1 MLEKLF
7 WNQDARKRIA
17 RLARK
22 RPWDRP
28 RPRSAQAAYRLVGM
42 LGSRESLLFYHL
54 TRNFYA
60 GRGAVV
66 DAGSFLGKSASLFAA
81 GLAQNPVAPLASR
94 KVHCFDNFRV
104 NESGTVDFIRENY
117 DRDLA
122 IGESTRSLFD
132 EQTHPFRTMLEIHAG
147 DFHQVR
153 WTDGPIEILMVDIA
167 KSQSLW
173 AHLLREMFPSLV
185 PGKSVVIQQDYYHT
199 IQPEI
204 LVGME
209 FLSPYFE
216 MPIPRVDFSAVFF
229 CREAIPPDA
238 IARLVSDDF
247 TPEERLSL
255 IEKAIARLAPADRH
269 NALLAR
275 IRLRID
281 TDENAEALIREFEEI
296 DRIFAA
302 QTRVDDLCRE
312 RLRKDIENRD
322 SRKLLESGWN
332 LVRAGEWT
340 DALKVADQVL
350 SRPGNEVV
358 LLMRGCAL
366 NGLSR
371 YAEAEESLRK
381 FTPTGTEA
389 DQYVPVEL
397 ARAILHRG
405 RYDEA
410 EQILLESLSRDSA
423 HIFVKL
429 ALMQHVTLLR
439 DVLAMRGDGE
449 KARNTIEILKDLM
462 LAEPALAV
470 FAEFEKC
477 GAAPHCK

>member
-1 MLEKLF
+1 
-7 WNQDARKRIA
+7 
-17 RLARK
+17 
-22 RPWDRP
+22 
-28 RPRSAQAAYRLVGM
+28 
-42 LGSRESLLFYHL
+42 
-54 TRNFYA
+54 
-60 GRGAVV
+60 
-66 DAGSFLGKSASLFAA
+66 
-81 GLAQNPVAPLASR
+81 
-94 KVHCFDNFRV
+94 
-104 NESGTVDFIRENY
+104 
-117 DRDLA
+117 
-122 IGESTRSLFD
+122 
-132 EQTHPFRTMLEIHAG
+132 MLEIHAG

-173 AHLLREMFPSLV
+173 AHLVEEMFPSLV

-255 IEKAIARLAPADRH
+255 IDKAIARLAPEDRY

-275 IRLRID
+275 CLKID
-281 TDENAEALIREFEEI
+281 TNKDLETLLREIEEI
-296 DRIFAA
+296 DGFFPAS
-302 QTRVDDLCRE
+302 TRADAHWRE
-312 RLRKDIENRD
+312 RLKQNIKINH
-322 SRKLLESGWN
+322 GWN
-332 LVRAGEWT
+332 LVQAGEWAK
-340 DALKVADQVL
+340 ALKVADQVL

-397 ARAILHRG
+397 ARAVLHRG

-423 HIFVKL
+423 HIFVML

-462 LAEPALAV
+462 LEEPALAV

-477 GAAPHCK
+477 SAAPPCK